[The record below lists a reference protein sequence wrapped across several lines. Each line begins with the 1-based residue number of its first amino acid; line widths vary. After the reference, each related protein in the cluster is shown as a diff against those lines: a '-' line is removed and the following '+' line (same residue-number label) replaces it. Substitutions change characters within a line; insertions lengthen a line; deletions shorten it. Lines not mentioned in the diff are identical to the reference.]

1 MDKEHK
7 FHFSAMGS
15 SYELT
20 DSTEFDKKGFDY
32 IWYGPHNLYPQQ
44 TIDLYQNSA
53 THNAL
58 VNSISGWIYG
68 GGIDADNKLE
78 KPEEW
83 AKFSHLISQKI
94 GKNDIQLMC
103 MDLKL
108 HGGFYISLTYS
119 MDRESLSEINVLPFE
134 TMRSGHAND
143 DGEIEYY
150 YYSQN
155 WQDQRRANITT
166 IKAFNPDEKIAF
178 PTQVLFVKMNSVGSY
193 YYPKPDYIGAWNY
206 IELDKN
212 VSQYHLSQIEKGLA
226 PSYIINFANGIP
238 PREKRED
245 IKNQIERELAGS
257 QNAGKFLCT
266 FSDGRDTTPEIT
278 PVPLSEAS
286 NQYQFLSE
294 EITKKVMISHRVV
307 SPRLF
312 GVIDSSGLGNNA
324 EELQTASALF
334 EQTVIEPF
342 RKVIIDALNLVMMED
357 GINLSLYFKPFDL
370 FKTEFADTEAETKNE
385 ETALNDCGCKEE
397 FISPNPCED
406 GYEAIGHKIKNGR
419 KVPNC
424 VPIKAEKLSKVGT
437 IITDGIELP
446 LYETIEEAEKEAE
459 RLGGSGYHEHTI
471 DGNVF
476 YMPFQDHDEAKK
488 LLDSSVQ
495 ELSDEKAELL
505 IEQLSQYAQYNDEKE
520 WGLISEEWV
529 DTTKSNFHEFKTLKD
544 IDKKPSKGM
553 VEEAKKGLKW
563 RKEYGRGGTAVG
575 VARARDI
582 ANGKNLSIS
591 TIKRMYSFFSRHEK
605 ATKRGKGFKIG
616 EDGFPSAGR
625 IAWALWGGDAGFSWS
640 KKKVAEIENVKEGL
654 HKFDKMPSKSM
665 ADADDKSKW
674 GDTGLYKVRYVYE
687 HTAGKKAKDSS
698 RLFCRKMMEFTRQ
711 GVEWR
716 YEDIIQMGRDGV
728 NGDLAEKGKS
738 TYNIFLYKGGANCY
752 HGWIRRIYL
761 RKRDASGKF
770 LPNKGMDNE
779 KRVGNNPYVKQKGS
793 ESIAPI
799 NTPSRGYVNK
809 P

>member
-20 DSTEFDKKGFDY
+20 DSTEFDKKGYDY

-68 GGIDADNKLE
+68 GGIDADNKKQ

-83 AKFSHLISQKI
+83 AKFNHLISQKI

-119 MDRESLSEINVLPFE
+119 MDRESLSEINVLPYE
-134 TMRSGHAND
+134 TMRSGHVNE
-143 DGEIEYY
+143 DGDVDWY

-155 WQDQRRANITT
+155 WLDGRKANITT
-166 IKAFNPDEKIAF
+166 LKAFNPDEKVAY
-178 PTQVLFVKMNSVGSY
+178 PTQVLCVKMNSVGSY

-245 IKNQIERELAGS
+245 IKNQIEKELAGS

-342 RKVIIDALNLVMMED
+342 RKVIIDALNMVMMED
-357 GINLSLYFKPFDL
+357 SINLSLFFKPFDL
-370 FKTEFADTEAETKNE
+370 FKTEFADTEAETENE
-385 ETALNDCGCKEE
+385 ETALSECGCKQE
-397 FISPNPCED
+397 FIKPNPCEE
-406 GYEAIGHKIKNGR
+406 GYEAIGHKMKNGR

-424 VPIKAEKLSKVGT
+424 VPIKAE
-437 IITDGIELP
+437 
-446 LYETIEEAEKEAE
+446 
-459 RLGGSGYHEHTI
+459 
-471 DGNVF
+471 
-476 YMPFQDHDEAKK
+476 Q
-488 LLDSSVQ
+488 
-495 ELSDEKAELL
+495 LSDEKAELL
-505 IEQLSQYAQYNDEKE
+505 IEQLSHYAQYNDDDE

-529 DTTKSNFHEFKTLKD
+529 DTTKSNFHEFKSLKD
-544 IDKKPSKGM
+544 IDTKPSKGM

-563 RKEYGRGGTAVG
+563 RKEHGRGGTMVG

-582 ANGKNLSIS
+582 ANGKNMSIS

-605 ATKRGKGFKIG
+605 ATKKGKGFEIG

-640 KKKVAEIENVKEGL
+640 KKKVAEIENVREDL
-654 HKFDKMPSKSM
+654 HHFDKMPSKSM

-674 GDTGLYKVRYVYE
+674 GDAGLYKVRYVYE

-698 RLFCRKMMEFTRQ
+698 RLFCRKMIEFTRQ

-716 YEDIIQMGRDGV
+716 YEDIIKMGREGV

-799 NTPSRGYVNK
+799 DTPNHGYVNPPK
-809 P
+809 NQ